1 MAKVTWSFQAL
12 EDVND
17 IAEYLAQNSSRYA
30 SHIVELI
37 FEKTE
42 LLKSFPELGRI
53 VPESNIK
60 SIRELIVKKYRI
72 IYVLSNKKDI
82 DILTVRHSSRPLSD
96 IPLST

>member
-1 MAKVTWSFQAL
+1 MAKVNWTFQAL

-30 SHIVELI
+30 YHIIELI

-72 IYVLSNKKDI
+72 IYSISTKKEI
-82 DILTVRHSSRPLSD
+82 DILTVRHSSKPLDD
-96 IPLST
+96 IPT